1 MDKNIVAFLRED
13 ARTIGVR
20 FVKDNPFEKG
30 EQGMS
35 LDLGSPAAVY
45 PVSAKEYTYL
55 TNLTDLQVGDFV
67 IVMVSSMPKVVLVT
81 SVHEELLIEPNETT
95 QYKWIVG
102 KVDMESYMQEQRKNR
117 DLSQLLAISYK
128 ANMKQQFRQAILGS
142 VDDVTVKRITDIMQG
157 GTGNVS

>member
-20 FVKDNPFEKG
+20 FFKDNTFEKG
-30 EQGMS
+30 EPVIN
-35 LDLGSPAAVY
+35 LDLGSPAAY
-45 PVSAKEYTYL
+45 PVSPKEYTYL

-67 IVMVSSMPKVVLVT
+67 IVMVSSVPKVVLVT
-81 SVHEELLIEPNETT
+81 SVHEELAIEPNEST
-95 QYKWIVG
+95 QYKWIVD

-117 DLSQLLAISYK
+117 DLSQLLALSYK

-157 GTGNVS
+157 GTGNA

>member
-20 FVKDNPFEKG
+20 FFKDSAFEKG

-35 LDLGSPAAVY
+35 LDLGNLTAAY
-45 PVSAKEYTYL
+45 AVSTKEYTYL

-67 IVMVSSMPKVVLVT
+67 IVRDMVSNVPKVVLVT
-81 SVHEELLIEPNETT
+81 SVHEELAIEPNETT

-142 VDDVTVKRITDIMQG
+142 VDDVTVKRISSILAG
-157 GTGNVS
+157 EGNA

>member
-20 FVKDNPFEKG
+20 FFKDNAFEKG
-30 EQGMS
+30 EQVMS
-35 LDLGSPAAVY
+35 LDLGNVTAAY
-45 PVSAKEYTYL
+45 PVSVKEYTYL

-67 IVMVSSMPKVVLVT
+67 VVMVSNVPKAVIVS
-81 SVHEELLIEPNETT
+81 SVHEELAIEPNETT

-102 KVDMESYMQEQRKNR
+102 KVDMESYVKEQQKNK
-117 DLSQLLAISYK
+117 DLSQLLAVSYR

-142 VDDVTVKRITDIMQG
+142 VDEDTVKRIANIMQG
-157 GTGNVS
+157 EVNVSS

>member
-20 FVKDNPFEKG
+20 FFKDNAFDVKQEVI
-30 EQGMS
+30 S
-35 LDLGSPAAVY
+35 LDLGSACAAY
-45 PVSAKEYTYL
+45 AVSAKEYTYL
-55 TNLTDLQVGDFV
+55 TNRTDLKIGDFV
-67 IVMVSSMPKVVLVT
+67 VVLVSNVPKAVIVS
-81 SVHEELLIEPNETT
+81 SVHEELAIEPNETT

-102 KVDMESYMQEQRKNR
+102 KIDVESYVKEQLKNK

-142 VDDVTVKRITDIMQG
+142 VDETTVKRITNIMQG
-157 GTGNVS
+157 GTGNA